1 MNSPLA
7 PGIDVQSLR
16 RDFPLLGQPGPGG
29 LPLVYLDNGATSQ
42 KPACVIDKEAEVYR
56 LYNANVHRGVHT
68 LGDRVTGEF
77 EQARQLVRELLNAP
91 EVEEVVF
98 TSGTTASLNIIALGW
113 AGSVLKPGDEILL
126 NEAEHHA
133 NLVPWQQVAAQTRAR
148 LTFLPLTTDGRL
160 DLSQLDN
167 LLTDRTRVVAV
178 AGMSNVLGTI
188 HPVADLARRAHEVG
202 AKIVLDGA
210 QSIPH
215 QLTDVQSLGVDFAVF
230 SGHKFYGPTGVGVLW
245 GRRELLEQ
253 ANPLLTGG
261 NMIRRVWRDHSD
273 FGELPAKFE
282 AGTPPIAQAIALG
295 TAVEYVR
302 QIGWSCI
309 QTLESQ
315 LTAYL
320 FKQLAEIEGLRIL
333 GPGPEQRGSIVSFVQ
348 QGLQSSDVATVLDSR
363 GISVRAGHHCTMPL
377 HDLLGIPASTR
388 ASLAFYNTCDEIDAL
403 CAGLRHAQKVLSR
416 RRTR

>member
-1 MNSPLA
+1 
-7 PGIDVQSLR
+7 
-16 RDFPLLGQPGPGG
+16 
-29 LPLVYLDNGATSQ
+29 
-42 KPACVIDKEAEVYR
+42 
-56 LYNANVHRGVHT
+56 VHT

-167 LLTDRTRVVAV
+167 LLTERTRVVAV

-302 QIGWSCI
+302 KIGWSCI

-333 GPGPEQRGSIVSFVQ
+333 GPGPEQRRSIVSFVQ

-377 HDLLGIPASTR
+377 HDLLGIPAPTR

>member
-148 LTFLPLTTDGRL
+148 LTFLPLTRDGRL

-302 QIGWSCI
+302 QIGWSRI

-315 LTAYL
+315 LTDYL